1 MRFADLKLLVMQA
14 ARIGFSMPCAQVK
27 GAGLNSQSLN
37 ARGERMSEVSNERQV
52 SVIDKAEALYL
63 RILRWIAIIVATTML
78 AFAAWNGASSALNY
92 LLSLQTVEVKP
103 VSVTEADMVA
113 AATPPKTDAAP
124 VRATVE
130 GESKKL
136 PPSIYDVHAK
146 KMYKVWKTEFEP
158 YRPQS
163 DPALTFAD
171 FSEWYQTEYINGTLR
186 KHDVLDWVLYEERT
200 KADLEMSVEVL
211 AKAAKDPAVI
221 ARMKA
226 FQAGKSKNEFWDRYD
241 QTFMRLTDGF
251 WVTLKIKR
259 DAEASRAAAK
269 AAELAEKSEA
279 AGVSFVQARNAMVGF
294 LGLMFFFLIVAM
306 ERHQRRIAVELAELK
321 SGSGTI

>member
-1 MRFADLKLLVMQA
+1 
-14 ARIGFSMPCAQVK
+14 
-27 GAGLNSQSLN
+27 
-37 ARGERMSEVSNERQV
+37 MSEDRIERHV
-52 SVIDKAEALYL
+52 GIVDKAEALYL
-63 RILRWIAIIVATTML
+63 RILRWIAIIVATLML
-78 AFAAWNGASSALNY
+78 AFAAWNSLSSAFNY
-92 LLSLQTVEVKP
+92 VQTLQTVEVKP
-103 VSVTEADMVA
+103 VAVTEADMVA

-124 VRATVE
+124 VRATVDT
-130 GESKKL
+130 ESKKL

-158 YRPQS
+158 YRPQG

-200 KADLEMSVEVL
+200 KADLEASVEVL
-211 AKAAKDPAVI
+211 AKAAKDPAVV

-259 DAEASRAAAK
+259 DAEAARAAAK
-269 AAELAEKSEA
+269 QAELARKSEA
-279 AGVSFVQARNAMVGF
+279 AALSFVEARNALAGF

-306 ERHQRRIAVELAELK
+306 ERHQRRIAAEIAALK
-321 SGSGTI
+321 IDKEA

>member
-1 MRFADLKLLVMQA
+1 
-14 ARIGFSMPCAQVK
+14 
-27 GAGLNSQSLN
+27 
-37 ARGERMSEVSNERQV
+37 MSEDHMEHRVGIV
-52 SVIDKAEALYL
+52 DKAEALYL
-63 RILRWIAIIVATTML
+63 RLLRWIAIIIATLLL
-78 AFAAWNGASSALNY
+78 AFAAWNGLSSAFNY
-92 LLSLQTVEVKP
+92 VQTLQTVEVKP
-103 VSVTEADMVA
+103 VAVTEADMVA

-130 GESKKL
+130 TEKKKL

-146 KMYKVWKTEFEP
+146 KMYQIWKNQFEP
-158 YRPQS
+158 YRPKG

-186 KHDVLDWVLYEERT
+186 KHDVLDWVLYEDRT

-211 AKAAKDPAVI
+211 AKAAKDPAVV

-226 FQAGKSKNEFWDRYD
+226 FQAGKSKNQFWDRYD
-241 QTFMRLTDGF
+241 QTFMRLTDGY

-259 DAEASRAAAK
+259 DAEAVRAAAK
-269 AAELAEKSEA
+269 QAELAQKSEA
-279 AGVSFVQARNAMVGF
+279 ASLSFIEARNALAGF

-306 ERHQRRIAVELAELK
+306 ERHQRRIAAEIATLRTDK
-321 SGSGTI
+321 EAE

>member
-1 MRFADLKLLVMQA
+1 
-14 ARIGFSMPCAQVK
+14 
-27 GAGLNSQSLN
+27 
-37 ARGERMSEVSNERQV
+37 MSDDHIRVPMDIV
-52 SVIDKAEALYL
+52 DKAEALYL
-63 RILRWIAIIVATTML
+63 RILRWIAITVATVML
-78 AFAAWNGASSALNY
+78 AFSAWNGLSSAINY
-92 LLSLQTVEVKP
+92 VQTLQTVEVKP
-103 VSVTEADMVA
+103 VAVTEADMVA
-113 AATPPKTDAAP
+113 AATPPRTDAAP
-124 VRATVE
+124 ARATVE
-130 GESKKL
+130 TESRKL
-136 PPSIYDVHAK
+136 PPSIYDAHAK
-146 KMYKVWKTEFEP
+146 KMYQVWKAEFEP
-158 YRPQS
+158 YRPHS

-211 AKAAKDPAVI
+211 AKAAKDPTVV

-241 QTFMRLTDGF
+241 QTFMRLTDGY

-269 AAELAEKSEA
+269 EAELARKSEA
-279 AGVSFVQARNAMVGF
+279 AGLSFVQARNALAGF

-306 ERHQRRIAVELAELK
+306 ERHQRRIAAEIAKLK
-321 SGSGTI
+321 AGDEGAV

>member
-1 MRFADLKLLVMQA
+1 
-14 ARIGFSMPCAQVK
+14 
-27 GAGLNSQSLN
+27 
-37 ARGERMSEVSNERQV
+37 MSEDLSEQHV
-52 SVIDKAEALYL
+52 SVVDKAEALYL
-63 RILRWIAIIVATTML
+63 RILRWIAIFVATIIL
-78 AFAAWNGASSALNY
+78 AYAAWNGLSSVINY
-92 LLSLQTVEVKP
+92 VQTLQTVEVKP
-103 VSVTEADMVA
+103 VAVTEADMVA
-113 AATPPKTDAAP
+113 AATPPPTDAAP

-130 GESKKL
+130 TESKKL

-146 KMYKVWKTEFEP
+146 KMYQVWKAEFEP

-186 KHDVLDWVLYEERT
+186 KHDVLDWVLYEDRT

-211 AKAAKDPAVI
+211 AKAAKDPAIVV
-221 ARMKA
+221 RMKA

-241 QTFMRLTDGF
+241 QMFMRLTDGY

-259 DAEASRAAAK
+259 DAEIARAAAGQ
-269 AAELAEKSEA
+269 AELARKSAA
-279 AGVSFVQARNAMVGF
+279 AGSSFVQARNALVGF

-306 ERHQRRIAVELAELK
+306 ERHQRQIAAEIARRRV
-321 SGSGTI
+321 GGERAA

>member
-1 MRFADLKLLVMQA
+1 MLDSKMNNQ
-14 ARIGFSMPCAQVK
+14 I
-27 GAGLNSQSLN
+27 
-37 ARGERMSEVSNERQV
+37 
-52 SVIDKAEALYL
+52 SVVDKAEALYL
-63 RILRWIAIIVATTML
+63 RLLRWIAIIIATFLL
-78 AFAAWNGASSALNY
+78 AFAAWNGLSSAFNY
-92 LLSLQTVEVKP
+92 VQTLHAVEVKP
-103 VSVTEADMVA
+103 VAVTEADMVA

-200 KADLEMSVEVL
+200 KADLEASVEVL
-211 AKAAKDPAVI
+211 AKAAKDPAVV

-226 FQAGKSKNEFWDRYD
+226 FQAGKSTNEFWDRYD
-241 QTFMRLTDGF
+241 QTFMRLTDGY
-251 WVTLKIKR
+251 WVTLKVKR
-259 DAEASRAAAK
+259 DAEAARAAAK
-269 AAELAEKSEA
+269 QAELARKSEA
-279 AGVSFVQARNAMVGF
+279 AALSFVEARNALAGF

-306 ERHQRRIAVELAELK
+306 ERHQRRIAAEIAALK
-321 SGSGTI
+321 IDKEA

>member
-1 MRFADLKLLVMQA
+1 
-14 ARIGFSMPCAQVK
+14 
-27 GAGLNSQSLN
+27 
-37 ARGERMSEVSNERQV
+37 MSEDRIEHHVGIV
-52 SVIDKAEALYL
+52 DKAEALYL
-63 RILRWIAIIVATTML
+63 RILRWIAIIVATLML
-78 AFAAWNGASSALNY
+78 AFAAWNGLSSVINY
-92 LLSLQTVEVKP
+92 VQTLQTVEVEP
-103 VSVTEADMVA
+103 VAVTEADMVA
-113 AATPPKTDAAP
+113 AATPPQTDAAP
-124 VRATVE
+124 ERATVE
-130 GESKKL
+130 TESKKL

-146 KMYKVWKTEFEP
+146 KMYQVWKTEFEP

-200 KADLEMSVEVL
+200 KADLEASVEVL
-211 AKAAKDPAVI
+211 AKAAKDPAVV

-269 AAELAEKSEA
+269 SADLARKSEA
-279 AGVSFVQARNAMVGF
+279 AGLSFVQARNALAGF

-306 ERHQRRIAVELAELK
+306 ERHQRRIAAEIAELK
-321 SGSGTI
+321 AGGERAE

>member
-1 MRFADLKLLVMQA
+1 MAED
-14 ARIGFSMPCAQVK
+14 RIEQHVGIV
-27 GAGLNSQSLN
+27 
-37 ARGERMSEVSNERQV
+37 
-52 SVIDKAEALYL
+52 DKAEALYL
-63 RILRWIAIIVATTML
+63 RILRWIAIIIATLML
-78 AFAAWNGASSALNY
+78 AFAAWNGLSSAFNY

-103 VSVTEADMVA
+103 VSVTEADLVA
-113 AATPPKTDAAP
+113 AATPPETDAPP
-124 VRATVE
+124 VRTTVE
-130 GESKKL
+130 TESKKL

-146 KMYKVWKTEFEP
+146 KMYQVWKAEFEP

-186 KHDVLDWVLYEERT
+186 KHDVLDWVLYEERA
-200 KADLEMSVEVL
+200 KDDLEMSVEVL
-211 AKAAKDPAVI
+211 TKAAKDPAVV

-269 AAELAEKSEA
+269 EAELARKSEA
-279 AGVSFVQARNAMVGF
+279 ASLSFVEARNALAGF

-306 ERHQRRIAVELAELK
+306 ERHQRRIAAELAELK
-321 SGSGTI
+321 SGGEGDE